1 MEQGIL
7 CSIIF
12 KKGIV
17 MKFNYYEFGINI
29 YEGLFLKNKGE
40 KQIFVFH
47 SETEKS
53 RAKFYYSD
61 FFKFENNILLTMQEL
76 KDMIFNSKYP
86 ILREEK
92 RILIFYKIL
101 TKEEREFFGIRTYF
115 DSIDIANNFFILMS
129 ELCEADIEDVRNI
142 IELNEKQLKIYEK
155 FQNIKKRYELKLK
168 ELLFEDYIFINKKSN
183 LDISYLS
190 DYEKAI
196 FVNIPYFTNLEKQFI
211 NILKKSMQCELY
223 IYGSESYCEE
233 TMKIKN
239 IVFDKK
245 LIKNSLNIKVFEDK
259 FIQTVNIA
267 NSILK
272 DKKTGV
278 IECDSEGSYKKFISK
293 NLLPYDDNIEFTES
307 LIFKFTACLYNLYN
321 SMEVINGNRV
331 LNGEI
336 LLETL
341 LFKEFADYFNIK
353 DKKEI
358 ISIINNGNKYID
370 SSVKS
375 IAMITAEIEKIDKIK
390 NIGDCLN
397 YLLSIDLSK
406 LRENSYKN
414 AEETFHSA
422 IFEMS
427 SMESMKI
434 IEQNEYEY
442 FFGNRVAENIFRLVL
457 KFLRFKKI
465 KPAHLTLKS
474 ENKMFDFK
482 NCTPVLTEYDKL
494 IFLNVYEGVLPA
506 KKRNNFLFTEQ
517 QRKELGILGF
527 EDRRNYEKFKFTSL
541 LSSAENVEIYT
552 IYNEN
557 KNISVSSF
565 IEELILNCNIK
576 AEKPEIESADYSKI
590 MESIYGEGKEY
601 SFEIEEIIKRD
612 VEIENMRIGYY
623 DFSNLKKCGYKF
635 YLKKIAKLERE
646 YPKISYAP
654 EMAVIGII
662 VHDIFRVIFEEIK
675 KSGINSFNK
684 ENTVKIIKSRINE
697 NREKFPIPYIPYYT
711 KIIAEHIVLS
721 IEYFIEKNRIFL
733 EAADIFPEKSIE
745 KPIEESTL
753 KLTGRIDL
761 MSVKNGKSAIFDY
774 KTGSGNQEQLDFYQ
788 SIIEK
793 DEEEEIDKIIY
804 SVFKMENDI
813 SKKRKLSFEEI
824 EKTVI
829 EFIKSEFYK
838 KSEKESDCIMCE
850 YFELCR
856 PY

>member
-1 MEQGIL
+1 
-7 CSIIF
+7 
-12 KKGIV
+12 
-17 MKFNYYEFGINI
+17 MKFNYYEFGVNI
-29 YEGLFLKNKGE
+29 YEVLFSKNREE
-40 KQIFVFH
+40 KQIFVFY

-101 TKEEREFFGIRTYF
+101 TEEEREFFGIRTYF

-129 ELCEADIEDVRNI
+129 ELCEADIEEVGEI
-142 IELNEKQLKIYEK
+142 IELNEKQAKIYEK

-168 ELLFEDYIFINKKSN
+168 ELFFDDYIVLNKKSN

-190 DYEKAI
+190 DYEKVV
-196 FVNIPYFTNLEKQFI
+196 FLNIPYFTNLEKQFI
-211 NILKKSMQCELY
+211 EILSNEMKCELH
-223 IYGSESYCEE
+223 IYCSDSYCEE

-239 IVFDKK
+239 VVFDKK
-245 LIKNSLNIKVFEDK
+245 MIKNSLNIKVFEDK

-267 NSILK
+267 NSILN
-272 DKKTGV
+272 DKKNVV

-341 LFKEFADYFNIK
+341 LFKEFAYYFNIT

-358 ISIINNGNKYID
+358 ITIINNGNKYID

-375 IAMITAEIEKIDKIK
+375 LAMITIELEKIDKIK
-390 NIGDCLN
+390 NIGDCLK
-397 YLLSIDLSK
+397 YLLSIELSK

-414 AEETFHSA
+414 VEETFHSA

-434 IEQNEYEY
+434 IEGNEYEY
-442 FFGNRVAENIFRLVL
+442 FFGDRVAENIFRLVL

-465 KPAHLTLKS
+465 KPAHVTLKS
-474 ENKMFDFK
+474 ENKIFDFK
-482 NCTPVLTEYDKL
+482 NCNTFLTEYDKL

-517 QRKELGILGF
+517 QRKELGIMGF
-527 EDRRNYEKFKFTSL
+527 EDRRNYEKFKFISL
-541 LSSAENVEIYT
+541 LSSVKDVEIYS

-557 KNISVSSF
+557 KNISISSF
-565 IEELILNCNIK
+565 VEELILNCNIK
-576 AEKPEIESADYSKI
+576 PEKAEIESSDYSKI
-590 MESIYGEGKEY
+590 MESVYRDSKEY
-601 SFEIEEIIKRD
+601 RFDREESIKRD
-612 VEIENMRIGYY
+612 IEIENMRIGYY
-623 DFSNLKKCGYKF
+623 DFADLKKCGYKF

-646 YPKISYAP
+646 YPDISYAP

-675 KSGINSFNK
+675 KSDINNFDK
-684 ENTVKIIKSRINE
+684 DKTVKIIKSRINE
-697 NREKFPIPYIPYYT
+697 NREKFPIPYIPYYE

-721 IEYFIEKNRIFL
+721 IEYFIEKNRMFL

-745 KPIEESTL
+745 KPIENSSL

-793 DEEEEIDKIIY
+793 DESEEIDKIIY

-813 SKKRKLSFEEI
+813 SKKRKLSFEDI
-824 EKTVI
+824 EKIVT
-829 EFIKSEFYK
+829 EFIKSDFYK
-838 KSEKESDCIMCE
+838 KSDKESDCIMCD
-850 YFELCR
+850 YLELCR